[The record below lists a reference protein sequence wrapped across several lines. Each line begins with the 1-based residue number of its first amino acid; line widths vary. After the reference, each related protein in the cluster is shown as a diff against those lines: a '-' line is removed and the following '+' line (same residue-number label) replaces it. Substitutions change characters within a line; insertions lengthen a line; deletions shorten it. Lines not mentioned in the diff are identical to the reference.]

1 MEEGLGKPL
10 VSAGACAMEIL
21 QLCTVPVRV
30 AGNVNYIC
38 LLPHFKQSHNLP
50 EKLKLEAWAHKR
62 DTQISHE
69 LNPFCLY

>member
-30 AGNVNYIC
+30 AGNVNHIC
-38 LLPHFKQSHNLP
+38 LLPYTPIQAVAQLTGKAKIGGSGP
-50 EKLKLEAWAHKR
+50 
-62 DTQISHE
+62 
-69 LNPFCLY
+69 